1 MFLKLIDVQGLDNY
15 CLALKYEDGTQG
27 IADVS
32 NLANKGIFEEWDRN
46 NLFKRVYL
54 DKESNAVTWNEN
66 LDICPGSLY

>member
-32 NLANKGIFEEWDRN
+32 NLANK
-46 NLFKRVYL
+46 
-54 DKESNAVTWNEN
+54 
-66 LDICPGSLY
+66 